1 MLKIEKYIRLIKEY
15 SRDNCLK
22 ITRQPEGRLKF
33 PYLVPGANC
42 YESQLWDWDSWL
54 TDIGISQIMYDNDM
68 DKSRYSECENGCIR
82 NFAINTD
89 SEGRM
94 PILIKPDEIM
104 PIFEADNVTNIHKP
118 CFVQHMAFI
127 TKENGGDAEWAR
139 EYLPAAKKFL
149 QYYFENFKHEKTG
162 LFFWQDD
169 FAIGVDNDPCTF
181 FRPPKSSASV
191 YLNCLMYKELK
202 AMEYVLDCLGENSEI
217 YKKAAENL
225 KNAVNEHKWDERN
238 GFYYSVDLNLMPI
251 ESDKALHSGM
261 PRHWDCVIERIDVWS
276 GFTAMWAG
284 ISDRERAERMVY
296 ENMLDT
302 RTFNAEYGVRTLSK
316 LEKMY
321 CIVETGNPSC
331 WLGPIWGI
339 SNYICFR
346 SLVKFGY
353 TDEARKL
360 VEKTVLMHGRAIEQS
375 GAMYEYYHPDTGE
388 GVSNRG
394 FQSWNFLVNNMIA
407 WYEGRRVIIEF

>member
-104 PIFEADNVTNIHKP
+104 PMFEADNVTNIHKP

-202 AMEYVLDCLGENSEI
+202 AMEYVLGCLGENAEI
-217 YKKAAENL
+217 YKIAAENL
-225 KNAVNEHKWDERN
+225 KNAVNEHMWDERN

-276 GFTAMWAG
+276 GFTAMWAE
-284 ISDRERAERMVY
+284 IADSERAERMVY

-321 CIVETGNPSC
+321 CIVESGNPSC

-339 SNYICFR
+339 SNYICVR

-353 TDEARKL
+353 THEARKL

-407 WYEGRRVIIEF
+407 WYEGRRVIMEF

>member
-1 MLKIEKYIRLIKEY
+1 MQKIEKYIRLIKEY

-22 ITRQPEGRLKF
+22 VTRQPEGRLKF

-104 PIFEADNVTNIHKP
+104 PMFEADNVTNIHKP

-217 YKKAAENL
+217 YKKAAQNL
-225 KNAVNEHKWDERN
+225 KNAVNEHMWDERN

-284 ISDRERAERMVY
+284 IADRERAERMVY
-296 ENMLDT
+296 ENMLDK

-321 CIVETGNPSC
+321 CIVESGNPSC

-360 VEKTVLMHGRAIEQS
+360 VEKTILMHGRAIEQS
-375 GAMYEYYHPDTGE
+375 GEMYEYYHPDTGE

-407 WYEGRRVIIEF
+407 WYEGRRVIKEF

>member
-1 MLKIEKYIRLIKEY
+1 
-15 SRDNCLK
+15 
-22 ITRQPEGRLKF
+22 
-33 PYLVPGANC
+33 
-42 YESQLWDWDSWL
+42 
-54 TDIGISQIMYDNDM
+54 
-68 DKSRYSECENGCIR
+68 
-82 NFAINTD
+82 
-89 SEGRM
+89 M

-104 PIFEADNVTNIHKP
+104 PMFEADNVTNIHKP

-217 YKKAAENL
+217 YKKAAQNL
-225 KNAVNEHKWDERN
+225 KNAVNEHMWDERN

-284 ISDRERAERMVY
+284 IADRERAERMVY

-321 CIVETGNPSC
+321 CIVESGNPSC

-375 GAMYEYYHPDTGE
+375 GEMYEYYHPDTGE

-394 FQSWNFLVNNMIA
+394 FQSLNFLVNNMIA
-407 WYEGRRVIIEF
+407 WYEGRRVIKEF

>member
-1 MLKIEKYIRLIKEY
+1 MQRIEKYIQLIKEY
-15 SRDNCLK
+15 SKDNCLK
-22 ITRQPEGRLKF
+22 VARQPQGRLKF

-68 DKSRYSECENGCIR
+68 DKSGYSECENGCIR

-94 PILIKPDEIM
+94 PILIKPEEIM
-104 PIFEADNVTNIHKP
+104 PSFEDGNITNMHKP

-139 EYLPAAKKFL
+139 EYLPAAKRFL
-149 QYYFENFKHEKTG
+149 QFYFENFKHEKTG

-202 AMEYVLDCLGENSEI
+202 AMEYVLDCLGENVQI
-217 YKKAAENL
+217 YKNVAQNL
-225 KNAVNEHKWDERN
+225 KNAVNEHMWDERN
-238 GFYYSVDLNLMPI
+238 GFYYSVDLNLLPI

-276 GFTAMWAG
+276 GFMAMWAG
-284 ISDRERAERMVY
+284 IADRERAERMVH
-296 ENMLDT
+296 ENMLDI

-321 CIVETGNPSC
+321 CVVESGNPSC

-353 TDEARKL
+353 DDKARKL

-375 GAMYEYYHPDTGE
+375 GAMFEYYHPDTGE

-407 WYEGRRVIIEF
+407 WYEGRRVINEF

>member
-1 MLKIEKYIRLIKEY
+1 MQKIEKYIRLIKEY

-22 ITRQPEGRLKF
+22 VTRQPEGRLKF

-104 PIFEADNVTNIHKP
+104 PMFEADNVTNIHKP

-217 YKKAAENL
+217 YKKAAQNL
-225 KNAVNEHKWDERN
+225 KNAVNEHMWDERN

-276 GFTAMWAG
+276 GFMAMWAG
-284 ISDRERAERMVY
+284 IADRERAERMVY

-321 CIVETGNPSC
+321 CIVESGNPSC

-388 GVSNRG
+388 GVNNRG

-407 WYEGRRVIIEF
+407 WYEGRRVIKEF

>member
-225 KNAVNEHKWDERN
+225 KNAVNEHMWDERN

>member
-1 MLKIEKYIRLIKEY
+1 MQKIEKYIRLIKEY

-22 ITRQPEGRLKF
+22 VTRQPEGRLKF

-104 PIFEADNVTNIHKP
+104 PMFEADNVTNIHKP

-162 LFFWQDD
+162 LFFLQDD

-202 AMEYVLDCLGENSEI
+202 AMEYVLDCLCENSVI
-217 YKKAAENL
+217 YK
-225 KNAVNEHKWDERN
+225 
-238 GFYYSVDLNLMPI
+238 
-251 ESDKALHSGM
+251 
-261 PRHWDCVIERIDVWS
+261 
-276 GFTAMWAG
+276 
-284 ISDRERAERMVY
+284 
-296 ENMLDT
+296 
-302 RTFNAEYGVRTLSK
+302 
-316 LEKMY
+316 
-321 CIVETGNPSC
+321 
-331 WLGPIWGI
+331 
-339 SNYICFR
+339 
-346 SLVKFGY
+346 
-353 TDEARKL
+353 
-360 VEKTVLMHGRAIEQS
+360 
-375 GAMYEYYHPDTGE
+375 
-388 GVSNRG
+388 
-394 FQSWNFLVNNMIA
+394 
-407 WYEGRRVIIEF
+407 

>member
-1 MLKIEKYIRLIKEY
+1 MKTEKYIKLIKEY

-22 ITRQPEGRLKF
+22 VTRQPEGRLKF

-54 TDIGISQIMYDNDM
+54 TDIGIAQIMRDNNEDM
-68 DKSRYSECENGCIR
+68 DLYSECEKGCIR

-104 PIFEADNVTNIHKP
+104 PSFETGDLTNLHKP
-118 CFVQHMAFI
+118 CFAQHMAFI
-127 TKENGGDAEWAR
+127 TQKNGDNAEWAR
-139 EYLPAAKKFL
+139 EYLPSAKRFIK
-149 QYYFENFKHEKTG
+149 YYFDNFRHESTG

-181 FRPPKSSASV
+181 FRPPRSSASI

-202 AMEYVLDCLGENSEI
+202 AMEYLQSCLGENDDI
-217 YKKAAENL
+217 YKTEADNL
-225 KNAVNEHKWDERN
+225 KNAINEHLWDERN
-238 GFYYSVDLNLMPI
+238 GFYYSADLNLMPI
-251 ESDKALHSGM
+251 NKNKALHSGM

-276 GFTAMWAG
+276 GFMAMWAG
-284 ISDRERAERMVY
+284 IADKKRAERMVH
-296 ENMLDT
+296 ENMLDK
-302 RTFNAEYGVRTLSK
+302 RTFNAEYGVRTLSR

-321 CIVETGNPSC
+321 RIVESGNPSC

-339 SNYICFR
+339 SNYMCFR
-346 SLVKFGY
+346 ALVNYGFKK
-353 TDEARKL
+353 EAAEL
-360 VEKTVLMHGRAIEQS
+360 AEKTITLHGRAIEKC

-388 GVSNRG
+388 GVNNPG

-407 WYEGRRVIIEF
+407 WYEGKDVIKEF

>member
-1 MLKIEKYIRLIKEY
+1 MQKIDKYIKLIKEY

-22 ITRQPEGRLKF
+22 VTRQPEGRLKF

-68 DKSRYSECENGCIR
+68 DKSSYAECENGCIR

-89 SEGRM
+89 SRGRM

-104 PIFEADNVTNIHKP
+104 PMFESDNATNIHKP

-139 EYLPAAKKFL
+139 EYLPATKRFL
-149 QYYFENFKHEKTG
+149 KYYFENFRHEKTG

-225 KNAVNEHKWDERN
+225 KNAVNEHMWDERN

-284 ISDRERAERMVY
+284 IADRERAERMVY

-321 CIVETGNPSC
+321 CIVESGNPSC

-407 WYEGRRVIIEF
+407 WYEGRRVIKEF

>member
-1 MLKIEKYIRLIKEY
+1 MQKIEKYIQLIKEY
-15 SRDNCLK
+15 SKDNCLK
-22 ITRQPEGRLKF
+22 VARQPQGRLKF

-68 DKSRYSECENGCIR
+68 DKSGYSECENGCIR

-89 SEGRM
+89 SMGRM

-104 PIFEADNVTNIHKP
+104 PSFEDGNITNMHKP

-139 EYLPAAKKFL
+139 EYLPAAKRFL
-149 QYYFENFKHEKTG
+149 QFYFENFKHEKTG

-202 AMEYVLDCLGENSEI
+202 AMEYVLGCLGENGEI

-225 KNAVNEHKWDERN
+225 KNAINEHMWDERN

-284 ISDRERAERMVY
+284 IADKERAERMVH

-321 CIVETGNPSC
+321 CIVESGNPSC

-353 TDEARKL
+353 DDEARKL

-407 WYEGRRVIIEF
+407 WYEGRRVISEF

>member
-1 MLKIEKYIRLIKEY
+1 
-15 SRDNCLK
+15 
-22 ITRQPEGRLKF
+22 
-33 PYLVPGANC
+33 
-42 YESQLWDWDSWL
+42 
-54 TDIGISQIMYDNDM
+54 
-68 DKSRYSECENGCIR
+68 
-82 NFAINTD
+82 
-89 SEGRM
+89 
-94 PILIKPDEIM
+94 
-104 PIFEADNVTNIHKP
+104 
-118 CFVQHMAFI
+118 
-127 TKENGGDAEWAR
+127 
-139 EYLPAAKKFL
+139 
-149 QYYFENFKHEKTG
+149 
-162 LFFWQDD
+162 
-169 FAIGVDNDPCTF
+169 
-181 FRPPKSSASV
+181 
-191 YLNCLMYKELK
+191 
-202 AMEYVLDCLGENSEI
+202 MEYVLDCLGENSEI

-225 KNAVNEHKWDERN
+225 KNAVNEHMWDERN

>member
-1 MLKIEKYIRLIKEY
+1 MRKIEKYIRLIKEY
-15 SRDNCLK
+15 SKDNCLK
-22 ITRQPEGRLKF
+22 VTRQPQGRLKF

-104 PIFEADNVTNIHKP
+104 PMFEADNVTNIHKP

-149 QYYFENFKHEKTG
+149 HYYFENFKHEKTG

-217 YKKAAENL
+217 YKKATENL
-225 KNAVNEHKWDERN
+225 KNAVNEHMWDERN

-276 GFTAMWAG
+276 GFMAMWAG

-321 CIVETGNPSC
+321 CIVESGNPSC

-407 WYEGRRVIIEF
+407 WYEGRRVIKEF

>member
-1 MLKIEKYIRLIKEY
+1 MQRIEKYIQLIKEY
-15 SRDNCLK
+15 SKDNCLK
-22 ITRQPEGRLKF
+22 VARQPQGRLKF

-68 DKSRYSECENGCIR
+68 DKSGYSECENGCIR

-89 SEGRM
+89 SKGRM
-94 PILIKPDEIM
+94 PILIKPEEIM
-104 PIFEADNVTNIHKP
+104 PSFEDGNITNMHKP

-139 EYLPAAKKFL
+139 EYLPAAKRFL
-149 QYYFENFKHEKTG
+149 QFYFENFKHEKTG

-202 AMEYVLDCLGENSEI
+202 AMEYVLDCLGENVQI
-217 YKKAAENL
+217 YKNVAQNL
-225 KNAVNEHKWDERN
+225 KNAVNEHMWDERN

-284 ISDRERAERMVY
+284 IADRERAERMVY
-296 ENMLDT
+296 ENMLDA

-321 CIVETGNPSC
+321 CIVESGNPSC

-353 TDEARKL
+353 EDEARKL

-407 WYEGRRVIIEF
+407 WYEGRRVISEF